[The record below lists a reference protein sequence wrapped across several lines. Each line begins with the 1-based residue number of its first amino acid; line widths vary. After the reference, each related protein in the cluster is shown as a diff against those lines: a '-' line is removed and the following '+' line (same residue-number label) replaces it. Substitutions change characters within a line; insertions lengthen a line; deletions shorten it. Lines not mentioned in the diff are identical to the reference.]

1 MNFDLNR
8 ALKGAI
14 VTVFFAGAS
23 GSIFADHTVVN
34 NLQCVRDTDVIKT
47 TWTVVDSTQKYGGDL
62 EIKAGFTAHCGDDDK
77 PGKVNLEFHLS
88 QDETEIYSYSC
99 DGNTTG
105 VSRCT
110 GAAREHDVKAAVTAA
125 VATAA
130 KELCKDVEPSLI
142 SVTEGDTVTDVRV
155 RHLQKGEKVEIKCE
169 DNHHL

>member
-1 MNFDLNR
+1 MNVDLNKV
-8 ALKGAI
+8 LKTTIFA
-14 VTVFFAGAS
+14 VFMTGAS
-23 GSIFADHTVVN
+23 GAIFADHTVVN
-34 NLQCVRDTDVIKT
+34 NLQCVRDTGLIKT

-62 EIKAGFTAHCGDDDK
+62 EVEAAFTAHCGEEDK

-88 QDETEIYSYSC
+88 QDETEVYSYSC
-99 DGNTTG
+99 DGSTDA

-130 KELCKDVEPSLI
+130 KELCEGVEPSLI
-142 SVTEGDTVTDVRV
+142 SVTEGDTETEVRV

-169 DNHHL
+169 GNHHL